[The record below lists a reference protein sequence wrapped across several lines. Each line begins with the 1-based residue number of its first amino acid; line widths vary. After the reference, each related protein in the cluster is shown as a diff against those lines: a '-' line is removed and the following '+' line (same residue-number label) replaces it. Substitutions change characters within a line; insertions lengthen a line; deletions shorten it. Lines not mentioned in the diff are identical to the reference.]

1 MALNPTDD
9 ELMDL
14 AAEEALKRT
23 FTALTGRVTE
33 YDATTRTATVQPLTQ
48 RAIEREDGSLALEDL
63 PPLPSVPVMFPMSG
77 PFSITFPI
85 EVGTT
90 GLILVLSDS
99 DHIWRETQ
107 LTKPSE
113 PGDLR
118 RFSLSC
124 TKFLPGYTP
133 DAVANPAAAV
143 AALVVKGAD
152 VRLGDET
159 ATDAVALAPGTNARL
174 DAIESWLASH
184 VHGGVTTGS
193 GSTAAAPGA
202 PSGSSPG
209 ATKVKAK

>member
-63 PPLPSVPVMFPMSG
+63 PPLPSVPVMFPMAG

-133 DAVANPAAAV
+133 DAVSNPAAAV
-143 AALVVKGAD
+143 AALVVKGTD

-159 ATDAVALAPGTNARL
+159 ASDFVALASKVETELGKVITALGTIA
-174 DAIESWLASH
+174 
-184 VHGGVTTGS
+184 
-193 GSTAAAPGA
+193 TAAGA
-202 PSGSSPG
+202 VNSYTVVVPVG
-209 ATKVKAK
+209 ATKVKAI